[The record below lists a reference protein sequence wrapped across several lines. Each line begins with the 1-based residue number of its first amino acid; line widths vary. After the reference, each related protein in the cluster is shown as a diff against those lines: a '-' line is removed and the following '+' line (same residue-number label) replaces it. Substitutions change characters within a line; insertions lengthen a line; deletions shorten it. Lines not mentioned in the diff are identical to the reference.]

1 MPFDES
7 LRRDVLKHC
16 DIVKVVSSFLTLTKK
31 GKNYLAICPFHD
43 DTHPSMSVS
52 PERQMFKCFVCGT
65 GGDAIS
71 FVEKYLHISYFEALR
86 KVAEIS
92 GYTDPRLEKNQF
104 VKKVD
109 EKKETLLKCLKDL
122 SIYYQFALNTEEGK
136 AGLDYFE
143 SRHLDIKMRQKYL
156 LGYAN
161 KDGISTIKFL
171 QSKGHSL
178 KTIEDIGISRIL
190 NSGEY
195 SDRNQGRAI
204 FPICD
209 ADGNVVGFSAR
220 RIVDSDEAKYV
231 NSPETYVFTKS
242 NILYNFHIAKEKAR
256 IADCLYVLEG
266 FMDVFALAKIGMDNA
281 VAIMGTA
288 LTKEHIQMLR
298 SLNVEIRLCLD
309 GDLPGQTAMLK
320 ASKMLEEEGLK
331 FSIVDNQNS
340 SKDPDEILNQDGE
353 EALRSYLNNTL
364 SRVDFALKY
373 YKNSN
378 PLKTVEQKKALVE
391 RFLPILANIRSQLEL
406 DSYLRRLSEVTS
418 FEVESIRSL
427 LKKYREIQ
435 RNSAEGEVSVKNV
448 MKDYHPERK
457 LLQRLLLAEEQM
469 LYQML
474 SSKKAVA
481 FYENHIKGFY
491 DETYRHLANYI
502 CNFVNENQN
511 EELEPRFIISEIASS
526 DDENKE
532 TLINAL
538 TDLCVKDK
546 YPILGEEL
554 WDDLYQTIA
563 QEKEKIFNEDTLK
576 ASLNGKDELE
586 KARIM
591 SEYNRQREKKM
602 KK

>member
-1 MPFDES
+1 MAFDES
-7 LRRDVLKHC
+7 LRLDVLKHA
-16 DIVKVVSSFLTLTKK
+16 DIVKVISSFLPLIKK
-31 GKNYLAICPFHD
+31 GKNYWAVCPFHD

-52 PERQMFKCFVCGT
+52 PEKQMFKCFVCGT

-71 FVEKYLHISYFEALR
+71 FVEKYQHISYFEALK

-92 GYTDPRLEKNQF
+92 GYSDPRLEKNQF

-109 EKKETLLKCLKDL
+109 ERKETLLKCLKDL

-136 AGLDYFE
+136 EGLDYFE

-156 LGYAN
+156 LGFAS
-161 KDGISTIKFL
+161 KDGVNTIKFL

-178 KTIEDIGISRIL
+178 KTIEDVGVSIL
-190 NSGEY
+190 RGNEY
-195 SDRNQGRAI
+195 YDRNQGRAI

-220 RIVDSDEAKYV
+220 RIVKSDEAKYV

-242 NILYNFHIAKEKAR
+242 NILYNYHIAKEKAR
-256 IADCLYVLEG
+256 VAGCLYVLEG

-320 ASKMLEEEGLK
+320 ASKMLEEEGLN

-340 SKDPDEILNQDGE
+340 SKDPDEILNEDGE
-353 EALRSYLNNTL
+353 EALKSYLNNTL

-378 PLKTVEQKKALVE
+378 PLKTIEQKKSLVE

-427 LKKYREIQ
+427 LKKYREMQ
-435 RNSAEGEVSVKNV
+435 RNSENGEVSTKNV
-448 MKDYHPERK
+448 MKNYHPERK

-474 SSKKAVA
+474 NSKKAVA

-502 CNFVNENQN
+502 CNFVEENKE
-511 EELEPRFIISEIASS
+511 EELEPRYIISEIASS

-532 TLINAL
+532 NLINAL

-546 YPILGEEL
+546 YPVLGEEL
-554 WDDLYQTIA
+554 WEDLYQTIYR
-563 QEKEKIFNEDTLK
+563 EREKIFNEDTLK

-591 SEYNRQREKKM
+591 TEYNRQRDKKM
-602 KK
+602 NK

>member
-1 MPFDES
+1 MAFDES
-7 LRRDVLKHC
+7 LRLDVLKHA
-16 DIVKVVSSFLTLTKK
+16 DIVKVISSFLPLIKK
-31 GKNYLAICPFHD
+31 GKNYWAVCPFHD

-52 PERQMFKCFVCGT
+52 PEKQMFKCFVCGT

-71 FVEKYLHISYFEALR
+71 FVEKYQHISYFEALK

-92 GYTDPRLEKNQF
+92 GYSDPRLEKNQF
-104 VKKVD
+104 VTKVD
-109 EKKETLLKCLKDL
+109 ERKETLLKCLKDL

-136 AGLDYFE
+136 EGLDYFE

-156 LGYAN
+156 LGFAS
-161 KDGISTIKFL
+161 KDGVNTIKFL

-178 KTIEDIGISRIL
+178 KTIEDVGVSIL
-190 NSGEY
+190 RGNEY
-195 SDRNQGRAI
+195 YDRNQGRAI

-220 RIVDSDEAKYV
+220 RIVKSDEAKYV

-242 NILYNFHIAKEKAR
+242 NILYNYHIAKEKAR
-256 IADCLYVLEG
+256 VAGCLYVLEG

-320 ASKMLEEEGLK
+320 ASKMLEEEGLN

-340 SKDPDEILNQDGE
+340 SKDPDEILNEDGE
-353 EALRSYLNNTL
+353 EALKSYLNNTL

-378 PLKTVEQKKALVE
+378 PLKTIEQKKSLVE

-427 LKKYREIQ
+427 LKKYREMQ
-435 RNSAEGEVSVKNV
+435 RNSENGEVSTKNV
-448 MKDYHPERK
+448 MKNYHPERK

-474 SSKKAVA
+474 NSKKAVA

-502 CNFVNENQN
+502 CNFVEENKE
-511 EELEPRFIISEIASS
+511 EELEPRYIISEIASS

-532 TLINAL
+532 NLINAL

-546 YPILGEEL
+546 YPVLGEEL
-554 WDDLYQTIA
+554 WEDLYQTIYR
-563 QEKEKIFNEDTLK
+563 EREKIFNEDTLK

-591 SEYNRQREKKM
+591 TEYNRQREKKM
-602 KK
+602 NK